1 MRGKRSY
8 LNSLQ
13 DMIDHALKAEAFT
26 RDKTIEDLMQ
36 DEVLLFAVARALEVI
51 GEASKQVPASIKD
64 QYPQVPWRSIAG
76 MRDKIIHQYFGID
89 AEVLWSTVKVDLP
102 NMRLE
107 VSDILQEIKRMEELQ
122 EDRMESPN

>member
-13 DMIDHALKAEAFT
+13 DMIDHALKAEAFI
-26 RDKTIEDLMQ
+26 RDKTIDDLMQ

-89 AEVLWSTVKVDLP
+89 AEVLWATVKDDLP

-107 VSDILQEIKRMEELQ
+107 VSNMLQEIKRKEELQ
-122 EDRMESPN
+122 EDAR

>member
-1 MRGKRSY
+1 MKGKRSY

-89 AEVLWSTVKVDLP
+89 AEVLWSTVKDDLP

-107 VSDILQEIKRMEELQ
+107 VSNILQEIKIMEELQ
-122 EDRMESPN
+122 EDRRGSPE

>member
-1 MRGKRSY
+1 LRGKRSY

-13 DMIDHALKAEAFT
+13 DMIDHALKAEAFI
-26 RDKTIEDLMQ
+26 RDKTIDDLMQ

-89 AEVLWSTVKVDLP
+89 AEVLWATVKDDLP

-107 VSDILQEIKRMEELQ
+107 VSNMLQEIKRKEELQ
-122 EDRMESPN
+122 EDAR